1 MKEIILNHLQSFGS
15 ITSLEA
21 IEKYKC
27 TRLSQ
32 YILLLRKDGYII
44 DNEEIPFTHSVI
56 YSNNMCLF
64 NVPSENYTY
73 LDNYSGKKSIYPIV

>member
-1 MKEIILNHLQSFGS
+1 MREIILKHLQDHGS

-32 YILLLRKDGYII
+32 YILLLRKAGYII
-44 DNEEIPFTHSVI
+44 NNEEVPFIHSV
-56 YSNNMCLF
+56 
-64 NVPSENYTY
+64 T
-73 LDNYSGKKSIYPIV
+73 GKKSSYVRYWLAVV

>member
-1 MKEIILNHLQSFGS
+1 MKDIILKHLQDHGS

-32 YILLLRKDGYII
+32 YILLLRKDGYNIK
-44 DNEEIPFTHSVI
+44 NEDVPFIHSV
-56 YSNNMCLF
+56 
-64 NVPSENYTY
+64 T
-73 LDNYSGKKSIYPIV
+73 GKKASYVRYWLEVG

>member
-1 MKEIILNHLQSFGS
+1 MKKIILGHLQAHGS

-32 YILLLRKDGYII
+32 YILLLRKDGYKIR
-44 DNEEIPFTHSVI
+44 NEDIPFVHSV
-56 YSNNMCLF
+56 
-64 NVPSENYTY
+64 T
-73 LDNYSGKKSIYPIV
+73 GKKSSYARYWLEAD

>member
-1 MKEIILNHLQSFGS
+1 MREIILDHLQTYGS

-32 YILLLRKDGYII
+32 YILLLRKEGYTIR
-44 DNEEIPFTHSVI
+44 NEDVPFTHSV
-56 YSNNMCLF
+56 
-64 NVPSENYTY
+64 T
-73 LDNYSGKKSIYPIV
+73 GKKSAYVRYWLEVGQ

>member
-1 MKEIILNHLQSFGS
+1 MKEIILEHLQAHGS

-32 YILLLRKDGYII
+32 YILLLRKDGYNIR
-44 DNEEIPFTHSVI
+44 NEEIPFIHSV
-56 YSNNMCLF
+56 
-64 NVPSENYTY
+64 TK
-73 LDNYSGKKSIYPIV
+73 KKSAYVRYWLEVD

>member
-1 MKEIILNHLQSFGS
+1 MKEIILKHLQEHGC

-32 YILLLRKDGYII
+32 YILLLRKAGYKI
-44 DNEEIPFTHSVI
+44 DNEEIPFTHSV
-56 YSNNMCLF
+56 
-64 NVPSENYTY
+64 T
-73 LDNYSGKKSIYPIV
+73 GKKSSYVRYWLAVS

>member
-32 YILLLRKDGYII
+32 YILLLRKDGYTIK
-44 DNEEIPFTHSVI
+44 NEDVPFVHSV
-56 YSNNMCLF
+56 
-64 NVPSENYTY
+64 T
-73 LDNYSGKKSIYPIV
+73 GKKSAYVRYWLEVSQ

>member
-1 MKEIILNHLQSFGS
+1 MKEIILNPLLTHGS

-44 DNEEIPFTHSVI
+44 SNEEIPFTHSV
-56 YSNNMCLF
+56 
-64 NVPSENYTY
+64 T
-73 LDNYSGKKSIYPIV
+73 GKKSAYVRYWLGVD

>member
-1 MKEIILNHLQSFGS
+1 MKEIILKHLEEHGS

-32 YILLLRKDGYII
+32 LSSCYAKLGTQSTMKQCHL
-44 DNEEIPFTHSVI
+44 
-56 YSNNMCLF
+56 
-64 NVPSENYTY
+64 
-73 LDNYSGKKSIYPIV
+73 PIA

>member
-1 MKEIILNHLQSFGS
+1 MKEIILKHLQAHGS

-32 YILLLRKDGYII
+32 YILLLRKDGYKIR
-44 DNEEIPFTHSVI
+44 NEDVPFVHSV
-56 YSNNMCLF
+56 
-64 NVPSENYTY
+64 T
-73 LDNYSGKKSIYPIV
+73 GKKSAYVRYWLEVS

>member
-1 MKEIILNHLQSFGS
+1 MREIILEHLQTHGS

-32 YILLLRKDGYII
+32 YILLLRKDGYNIR
-44 DNEEIPFTHSVI
+44 NEEIPFVHSV
-56 YSNNMCLF
+56 
-64 NVPSENYTY
+64 TK
-73 LDNYSGKKSIYPIV
+73 KKSSYVRYWLEVN

>member
-1 MKEIILNHLQSFGS
+1 MKKIILGHLQAHGS

-32 YILLLRKDGYII
+32 YILLLRKDGYKIR
-44 DNEEIPFTHSVI
+44 NEDVPFVHSV
-56 YSNNMCLF
+56 
-64 NVPSENYTY
+64 T
-73 LDNYSGKKSIYPIV
+73 GKKAVYTRYWLEAN

>member
-1 MKEIILNHLQSFGS
+1 MREIILKHLQEHGS

-32 YILLLRKDGYII
+32 YILLLRKEGYEIK
-44 DNEEIPFTHSVI
+44 NEDVPFIHSVTGRK
-56 YSNNMCLF
+56 S
-64 NVPSENYTY
+64 TY
-73 LDNYSGKKSIYPIV
+73 VRYWLEVSQ

>member
-1 MKEIILNHLQSFGS
+1 MKKIILKHLQDFGS

-21 IEKYKC
+21 IEIYKC

-44 DNEEIPFTHSVI
+44 SNEDVPFVHSV
-56 YSNNMCLF
+56 
-64 NVPSENYTY
+64 T
-73 LDNYSGKKSIYPIV
+73 GRKSSYARYRLEVV

>member
-1 MKEIILNHLQSFGS
+1 MRKIILDHLQTYGS

-32 YILLLRKDGYII
+32 YILLLRKDGYKI
-44 DNEEIPFTHSVI
+44 DNEEIPFTHSV
-56 YSNNMCLF
+56 
-64 NVPSENYTY
+64 T
-73 LDNYSGKKSIYPIV
+73 GKKSSYVRYWLAVV

>member
-1 MKEIILNHLQSFGS
+1 MRKIILDHLQTYGS

-32 YILLLRKDGYII
+32 YILLLRKAGYII
-44 DNEEIPFTHSVI
+44 NNKEVPFTHSV
-56 YSNNMCLF
+56 
-64 NVPSENYTY
+64 T
-73 LDNYSGKKSIYPIV
+73 GKKSSYVRYWLEVGQ